1 VTGLPTRLQRYLPF
15 LALVPCL
22 VLVAVAIPM
31 QSRVIDGARVFWLD
45 DDQMISMRYARNLV
59 EGFGLVFNPGERVE
73 GYTNPL
79 WTLMMAMVH
88 LLPVSEAKISLAVKA
103 LELSIVAGLFVT
115 CARLLE
121 ELGAKGIVP
130 RALLFFVMAQSI
142 DVVFWAFNGFE
153 TPLVALLFTWS
164 ALRIVRGRT
173 TLATALAVAAIPL
186 ARSDGFHLAA
196 ALIGLAILRRER
208 GLATLVAVAIA
219 IPALHVAWRRW
230 YYGDWLPNTF
240 YLKVMGLPGRLE
252 RGAKYTAEFLR
263 RYSVPLLLAVVGARA
278 RSELRWIIAV
288 VVLCVAFV
296 LAVGGDAFAF
306 SRFFA
311 PVLPVVLVAAVAV
324 VTSIEDDRSRRAAGI
339 VLAGTM
345 AFQGGVHAPRVF
357 LSNNGNLPDSVLAGI
372 ELRKHSAEDATVAV
386 ITAGAIPYFSHRRAI
401 DLLGKADRE
410 IARLA
415 PRGKNPIGHL
425 KYDYDAALARRP
437 EFVVSVVPFPQLPRE
452 VCEWNEGYEL
462 ALPCSPVFVR
472 DYASTPITIDG
483 LSLSR
488 VFARRDLRH
497 AWK

>member
-1 VTGLPTRLQRYLPF
+1 MTGTPTRLQRYLPF

-22 VLVAVAIPM
+22 VCLAVAIPM
-31 QSRVIDGARVFWLD
+31 QSRVIGGVRFFWLD

-59 EGFGLVFNPGERVE
+59 DGFGLVFNPGERVE

-79 WTLMMAMVH
+79 WTLMMALVH
-88 LLPVSEAKISLAVKA
+88 LLPVSEAKISLVVKA
-103 LELSIVAGLFVT
+103 LELSIVAALFVT
-115 CARLLE
+115 SARLLE
-121 ELGAKGIVP
+121 ELGGKGLAP

-164 ALRIVRGRT
+164 ALRILRGRT
-173 TLATALAVAAIPL
+173 TLATALSVAAIPL

-196 ALIGLAILRRER
+196 ALVALAVLRRER
-208 GLATLVAVAIA
+208 GLATLVAVAVA
-219 IPALHVAWRRW
+219 VPLLHVALRRW

-240 YLKVMGLPGRLE
+240 YLKVMGLPGRLG

-263 RYSVPLLLAVVGARA
+263 RYSVPLLVAAIGARRRFELRWILAVVG
-278 RSELRWIIAV
+278 
-288 VVLCVAFV
+288 LCVAFV

-306 SRFFA
+306 SRFYA
-311 PVLPVVLVAAVAV
+311 PVLPIVLVAAVAV
-324 VTSIEDDRSRRAAGI
+324 VASIEDGQVRRASAF
-339 VLAGTM
+339 VLAGAM

-372 ELRKHSAEDATVAV
+372 QLREHTADTATVAV

-401 DLLGKADRE
+401 DLLGKVDRE

-415 PRGKNPIGHL
+415 PRGTNPIGHL

-437 EFVVSVVPFPQLPRE
+437 DFVVSVVPFPRLPRE
-452 VCEWNEGYEL
+452 VCEWNQGYEL
-462 ALPCSPVFVR
+462 ALPCSPAFVR
-472 DYASTPITIDG
+472 DYASTPIAIEG

-488 VFARRDLRH
+488 VFARRDLAD
-497 AWK
+497 AWR